1 MEPECPLTIQDEME
15 QLLQN
20 GHQRAKT
27 TNNASQSKE
36 TRTIHKSPNG
46 AKTKQKSTKDH
57 EGQPETVARP
67 KLSEK
72 TGTPRAE
79 KPSGDPVSPHR

>member
-1 MEPECPLTIQDEME
+1 MKPECPPITSDEME

-27 TNNASQSKE
+27 TNNASQSKA

-46 AKTKQKSTKDH
+46 TKTKQKSTKDH
-57 EGQPETVARP
+57 EGQPEIVTRP
-67 KLSEK
+67 NLPEK
-72 TGTPRAE
+72 TEEPQE
-79 KPSGDPVSPHR
+79 QKSHEEIL